1 MLSCVISVQAHI
13 KWLAGSI
20 KAIDLTGDL
29 SPVLKCQMG
38 GQRISSSLSS
48 TFAFNLQRANLAEVI
63 IAYCWSIEI
72 QMYHSDC
79 VVSRVLTF
87 LKVVSFVYHSFI
99 AGFCLLFF
107 FLNTA
112 VCLKKNQCISAVR
125 QWWWRAFQTSPR
137 NSKSSFSVYRFLHIF
152 FFFPKVVVTD
162 WFPRGLRHSTDRRA
176 VRFLL

>member
-87 LKVVSFVYHSFI
+87 LKVVSFVHHSFI

-107 FLNTA
+107 FKYSCMFKKKSVHLCSEA
-112 VCLKKNQCISAVR
+112 VVVEGFSDLTQKQQKLVFCLQI
-125 QWWWRAFQTSPR
+125 PP
-137 NSKSSFSVYRFLHIF
+137 YFL
-152 FFFPKVVVTD
+152 FFPQSCCNRWVSKGTQA
-162 WFPRGLRHSTDRRA
+162 FN
-176 VRFLL
+176 